1 MARRLPVSLF
11 LLAASLAGANLVAFG
26 LALAQAPLNAPAS
39 SATSP
44 ALTPAA
50 PAAQASDTARTTTQS
65 PAPPS
70 APTAAPTTTP
80 TAAPTEPA
88 ASPAPAAPAGPSAET
103 LKKARMAGYH
113 PETKQGVTMY
123 CQETANI
130 GTRFPTK
137 KCLNE
142 QQLNGVVDIQHQQ
155 QDSMRKPINCT
166 GGPGCGSG

>member
-1 MARRLPVSLF
+1 MVHRLVVSRM
-11 LLAASLAGANLVAFG
+11 LLGASLAAFG
-26 LALAQAPLNAPAS
+26 PVLAQAPPGAPP
-39 SATSP
+39 SP
-44 ALTPAA
+44 AASPAGTPAA
-50 PAAQASDTARTTTQS
+50 STVQGSDTSAAPTPS

-70 APTAAPTTTP
+70 PGAPTATP
-80 TAAPTEPA
+80 AAVPA
-88 ASPAPAAPAGPSAET
+88 ASPAPAAPTAPSADT

-113 PETKQGVTMY
+113 PETKNGTTMY

-142 QQLNGVVDIQHQQ
+142 QQLNGVLDIQHQQ

-166 GGPGCGSG
+166 GGPGCGAG

>member
-1 MARRLPVSLF
+1 MTEHDVMARRLPVSLF
-11 LLAASLAGANLVAFG
+11 LLGASLAGANLVAFG
-26 LALAQAPLNAPAS
+26 PALAQAPLNAPAS
-39 SATSP
+39 PATSP
-44 ALTPAA
+44 AVTPPAPAA
-50 PAAQASDTARTTTQS
+50 PASDTAATTQS

-70 APTAAPTTTP
+70 TPAAAPTQ
-80 TAAPTEPA
+80 PA

-103 LKKARMAGYH
+103 LKKARMAGYR
-113 PETKQGVTMY
+113 PETKNGTTMY
-123 CQETANI
+123 CQETANL

-166 GGPGCGSG
+166 GGPGCGAG